1 MPEFGGM
8 QKFNPQVPELKVAGM
23 SPQLAGGSIRGDG
36 NLRVVPGWDPQK
48 QGAPQMQPAQLGDMN
63 TPRGAQ
69 PVQLAQPGRPV
80 HAQAAAAPIQQ
91 LGGPE
96 EPRQFQVQAQG
107 RDGRL
112 YTAPVT
118 VGFPFQ
124 TRILGYLPPQA
135 PQYQMGGQE
144 ESHSFTI
151 RGLTPDNREV
161 LRTVEVVFPAG
172 VSAPVLSAMDA

>member
-8 QKFNPQVPELKVAGM
+8 QKFNPQVPELKVAGLK
-23 SPQLAGGSIRGDG
+23 PQLAGGSIRGDG
-36 NLRVVPGWDPQK
+36 NLRVLPGWDPQK
-48 QGAPQMQPAQLGDMN
+48 QGGAPQMQPAQLGDMN

-80 HAQAAAAPIQQ
+80 HAQPAGPA
-91 LGGPE
+91 LGAPE

-118 VGFPFQ
+118 VGFPAG
-124 TRILGYLPPQA
+124 TRILGYLPLQA
-135 PQYQMGGQE
+135 PQFQMGGQE
-144 ESHSFTI
+144 ESHAITI
-151 RGLTPDNREV
+151 RGITPDNREV
-161 LRTVEVVFPAG
+161 LRNVEVIFPAG
-172 VSAPVLSAMDA
+172 VSSPLVSALD